1 MLFADSEDEI
11 DIKEGGDLLNMELQ
25 GIFSET
31 FSVLE
36 RALDLRSLKHNLIV
50 SNIANLDTP
59 NYKAFDLVIEEEF
72 DKVMGSEKHI
82 GLKKTHPRHIAAVRE
97 LPLHTVE
104 PEASA
109 ISRFCS
115 RGDGNSVDIDR
126 AMADLTEN
134 SLMYNALA
142 QILSKKFQGLKDA
155 IQGGRR

>member
-1 MLFADSEDEI
+1 MLFADSGDEI
-11 DIKEGGDLLNMELQ
+11 DLKQVGDLLNMELQ

-36 RALDLRSLKHNLIV
+36 RALDLRSLKHNFVV
-50 SNIANLDTP
+50 SNIANMDTP
-59 NYKAFDLVIEEEF
+59 NYKAFNLVIEEEL

-82 GLKKTHPRHIAAVRE
+82 GLKKTHPRHIAIRE
-97 LPLHTVE
+97 LALHTVE

-109 ISRFCS
+109 ISRFSS

-155 IQGGRR
+155 IQEGRR